1 MTPYKPHSSHSFQK
15 MKPKFLLTA
24 ASFVMMMIMSSC
36 ITFEPYQYDE
46 NGQIIKDENEK
57 EATKLG
63 PIEIE
68 TSEEEFSDFPNP
80 FAFLRPLSLTFN
92 CIIDSFIPGRGTAL
106 FPIDLILQPVIMLAT
121 GCPLF
126 LGITVLD
133 LVTLGYFEKKL
144 VEEKPCEESN
154 DKSGKNEDGENEESE
169 NENTLHFKTWSD
181 KIYYDFYNFFH

>member
-1 MTPYKPHSSHSFQK
+1 
-15 MKPKFLLTA
+15 
-24 ASFVMMMIMSSC
+24 MMMIMSSC

-80 FAFLRPLSLTFN
+80 FAFLKPLSLTFN
-92 CIIDSFIPGRGTAL
+92 CIIDSFIPSRGTAL
-106 FPIDLILQPVIMLAT
+106 FPIDLILPPVIMLAT